1 MREKTVCLMNPF
13 EVLKYNRHE
22 SHRHHNSESNHHIV
36 EIAVVIKVV
45 ICGQKHDIHHYH
57 FPHLKPAEKHL
68 IRLNQRWNAQ
78 KEVNQ
83 KNLAVYIA
91 SYVMNGKAPD
101 DEEDDGQVAGRDKP
115 IDPAL
120 LQGFFL

>member
-1 MREKTVCLMNPF
+1 MGLTEDFFWKSTPRKIIALIHQ
-13 EVLKYNRHE
+13 KD
-22 SHRHHNSESNHHIV
+22 
-36 EIAVVIKVV
+36 EIDK
-45 ICGQKHDIHHYH
+45 
-57 FPHLKPAEKHL
+57 
-68 IRLNQRWNAQ
+68 
-78 KEVNQ
+78 VNQ

-91 SYVMNGKAPD
+91 SYVMNGKAPN